1 LLKVINFYDIP
12 NKGKKFN
19 FIYKLISKERIITLS
34 IIVTFYKAFKKLK
47 GIFKKRRFK

>member
-1 LLKVINFYDIP
+1 MKFSIIMPTFNNMNVIRRSVD
-12 NKGKKFN
+12 
-19 FIYKLISKERIITLS
+19 S